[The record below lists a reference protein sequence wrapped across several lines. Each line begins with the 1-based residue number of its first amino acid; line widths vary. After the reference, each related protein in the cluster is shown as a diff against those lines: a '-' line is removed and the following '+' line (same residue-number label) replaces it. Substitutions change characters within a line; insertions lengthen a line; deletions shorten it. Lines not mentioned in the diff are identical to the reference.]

1 MTTATNL
8 DKVRETFNFSVDK
21 FPLSGP
27 ENLSTPWYGLFRS
40 DTGKPVGCGSVT
52 DRYLPHQTDDVV
64 ALVEAASEAFDD
76 DIQISCQ
83 FRNGHYVTCSPSRDY
98 RKSIFGDKDNVFP
111 RVIINAG
118 YDGKSFN
125 SIMGFYR
132 DLCDNLSMLKQIEE
146 TSVTIRHTSGL
157 RSKMDDLIATFNV
170 LKDSW
175 ATLSNVIAELQGR
188 EVQMVEFLDAIYGQP
203 DPDSKR
209 GVTVHKNR
217 TEAIFKR
224 LQSERFRSNRPTM
237 GSGFR
242 VSSWEALN
250 AIQGYVQHDATR
262 KKNATAFDRM
272 LLASRDQSVLKAQN
286 LVLDTL
292 AA

>member
-1 MTTATNL
+1 MTTTTNL

-21 FPLSGP
+21 LPMFGP
-27 ENLSTPWYGLFRS
+27 DREPTDHYGLFRS
-40 DTGKPVGCGSVT
+40 DTGKCLGKAVSS
-52 DRYLPHQTDDVV
+52 RYLPHQTDDVV

-76 DIQISCQ
+76 DIQISCH
-83 FRNGHYVTCSPSRDY
+83 FRNGHYVVCSPSRDY

-118 YDGKSFN
+118 YDSKSFQGLV
-125 SIMGFYR
+125 GFYR
-132 DLCDNLSMLKQIEE
+132 DLCDNLSMLKQIEG
-146 TSVTIRHTSGL
+146 TSVSIRHTSGL

-188 EVQMVEFLDAIYGQP
+188 EVQMVEFLDSIYGQP

-224 LQSERFRSNRPTM
+224 LQSERFRSNRPTI

-250 AIQGYVQHDATR
+250 AVQGYVQHDATR
-262 KKNATAFDRM
+262 KKSSTAFDRM
-272 LLASRDQSVLKAQN
+272 LLASNDQSVLKAQN
-286 LVLDTL
+286 LVLETL